1 MDEQFVKELRQD
13 WIQKANMDRGAAK
26 KHKIHDDKETNK
38 KKKKNSGSD
47 ETHKPGIKAKEDGP
61 SKKSQEKSKNNN
73 SEKTEA
79 RIQEDVLFGDISDSI
94 NLSSSSSSGSGS
106 E

>member
-1 MDEQFVKELRQD
+1 MDEQLVKELRQD

-47 ETHKPGIKAKEDGP
+47 ETHKPGIKA
-61 SKKSQEKSKNNN
+61 
-73 SEKTEA
+73 
-79 RIQEDVLFGDISDSI
+79 
-94 NLSSSSSSGSGS
+94 
-106 E
+106 